1 MSPRTIFL
9 ARLIG
14 VFALV
19 LSLSELA
26 HKQSMVETATAL
38 VRDRPLL
45 LMLGMLGLLAGLA
58 MVLAHNVWSG
68 GALPVVVTLFGWI
81 LLIRGALLLFL
92 PPEAVAGM
100 MDFLH
105 FEQLFYVYA
114 GITLVLGLYL
124 TYGGFS
130 ATRTTS

>member
-1 MSPRTIFL
+1 
-9 ARLIG
+9 
-14 VFALV
+14 
-19 LSLSELA
+19 
-26 HKQSMVETATAL
+26 
-38 VRDRPLL
+38 
-45 LMLGMLGLLAGLA
+45 

-100 MDFLH
+100 MDSFH